1 MTFLS
6 LAFFFAVGLLQGV
19 QKFMSEDVNFVDID
33 FDPFSGLKK
42 TLKIP
47 ACRLGKQLSH
57 FTFLGPILTWTLF
70 HWASEL
76 QKLLAQQETLLVPDY
91 QIRLFFNS
99 FSLTSLRQPFSAVDA
114 GQQAMMSMK

>member
-19 QKFMSEDVNFVDID
+19 QKFMSEDVNFVGID

-47 ACRLGKQLSH
+47 ACRLGKQLSD
-57 FTFLGPILTWTLF
+57 FVCLGPLLTWTLV

-76 QKLLAQQETLLVPDY
+76 QKLLA
-91 QIRLFFNS
+91 
-99 FSLTSLRQPFSAVDA
+99 
-114 GQQAMMSMK
+114 